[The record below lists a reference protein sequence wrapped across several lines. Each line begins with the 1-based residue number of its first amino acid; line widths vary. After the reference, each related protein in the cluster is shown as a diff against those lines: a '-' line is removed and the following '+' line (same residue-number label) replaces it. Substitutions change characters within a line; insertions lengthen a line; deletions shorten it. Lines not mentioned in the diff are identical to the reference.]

1 MIYIRVREFL
11 LDVFKIVGV
20 DFKEYGLYSLR
31 SGGVIIVVNNNV
43 LDRFFKVYGRWCL
56 ENVKDGYVLDSI
68 NEKLFVILN
77 FGLWYF

>member
-56 ENVKDGYVLDSI
+56 ENVKDGYVLDSF
-68 NEKLFVILN
+68 NVKLFVILN
-77 FGLWYF
+77 FGL

>member
-31 SGGVIIVVNNNV
+31 SGGVIVVVNNNV

>member
-56 ENVKDGYVLDSI
+56 ENVKDGYVLDSF
-68 NEKLFVILN
+68 NVKLFVILN